1 MKDKTCL
8 VCGDK
13 ALGYNFNAVS
23 CESCKAFFR
32 RNAFKEIRGRCEG
45 KCEVTV
51 ESRSYCKHCRLQ
63 KCFVIGMKREL
74 ILNEQQKQQRRVKIH
89 ENRLR
94 RQGVP
99 VSTSADEGLSPDSK
113 SSDDNSSIKSESE
126 PHVLASGI
134 DTEAL
139 DGLQEDQRE
148 KIVEVMKAFQLSF
161 DAPMPYQPMTAPSST
176 DFLNMADSSV
186 RRLVKMAKHLSIFRK
201 LDQEDQICLLK
212 GAVVEVLILRSAKMF
227 DTSRQGW
234 SVVKG
239 GKQHSVSAA
248 SLKFGD
254 DESMS
259 FFGQYQRFATT
270 LLSATQRDNVVL
282 MLMIVMVVLSPDRSS
297 LQAKE
302 VVTQAQEMYADLLM
316 EYINMR
322 YPKER
327 MFAKVLQKLADIRD
341 LNETHTRMLM
351 HMKVEELEPLVVEIF
366 DMSS

>member
-1 MKDKTCL
+1 ML
-8 VCGDK
+8 S
-13 ALGYNFNAVS
+13 A
-23 CESCKAFFR
+23 
-32 RNAFKEIRGRCEG
+32 
-45 KCEVTV
+45 
-51 ESRSYCKHCRLQ
+51 
-63 KCFVIGMKREL
+63 
-74 ILNEQQKQQRRVKIH
+74 
-89 ENRLR
+89 
-94 RQGVP
+94 
-99 VSTSADEGLSPDSK
+99 ADEGLSPDSK
-113 SSDDNSSIKSESE
+113 SSEDNGSTKSATETEE
-126 PHVLASGI
+126 PHVLATGI
-134 DTEAL
+134 DTTSLE
-139 DGLQEDQRE
+139 GLAEDQKE
-148 KIVEVMKAFQLSF
+148 KIAEVIKAFQLSF
-161 DAPMPYQPMTAPSST
+161 DAPMPYQPKLSPSST

-234 SVVKG
+234 SVMKG

-254 DESMS
+254 VESMS
-259 FFGQYQRFATT
+259 FFGQYQHFATT
-270 LLSATQRDNVVL
+270 LLSATQHDDVVL
-282 MLMIVMVVLSPDRSS
+282 MLMIVMVVLSPDRAN
-297 LQAKE
+297 LQMKE
-302 VVTQAQEMYADLLM
+302 CVTLSQEMYADLLM
-316 EYINMR
+316 EYINVR